1 MSVEPQNID
10 RISRRT
16 GKAHP
21 PIAMSFEFFPP
32 KTDEAED
39 RFWGSLHRLAPLGPR
54 FVSVTYGAGG
64 STRQRT
70 LRMVSKIRSETG
82 IDAAAH
88 LTCVGA
94 TRDEVDEVVR
104 GYADAGVQRIVALRG
119 DPPGGV
125 GAAFE
130 APNDGYQNAADL
142 VGGIRKLGD
151 FDISVAA
158 YPEKHPHSADWDA
171 DIDNLKRKIDA
182 GANRAITQ
190 MFFNNAD
197 YWSFVDRA
205 RKAGVTAPIVPGIQP
220 IHNFRQVSSFAGKC
234 GSSVPDWLTER
245 FSGLEDEP
253 ETHALVAAAVAAEQ
267 VTELLDS
274 GVREFHFYTM
284 NRSRLVLALA
294 RVLGQMPVGR

>member
-10 RISRRT
+10 RASRRT
-16 GKAHP
+16 GAAHP

-32 KTDEAED
+32 KSDEAED
-39 RFWGSLHRLAPLGPR
+39 RFWGSLHRLSPLGPR

-64 STRQRT
+64 STRERT
-70 LRMVSKIRSETG
+70 LRMVSKITVETG

-94 TRDEVDEVVR
+94 SRDEVDEVVR
-104 GYADAGVQRIVALRG
+104 GYAAAGVNRIVALRG

-130 APNDGYQNAADL
+130 ARNDGYQDAADL
-142 VGGIRKLGD
+142 VAGIRKLGD

-158 YPEKHPHSADWDA
+158 YPEKHPQSPDWDA

-190 MFFNNAD
+190 MFFNNED
-197 YWSFVDRA
+197 YWRFTDRV
-205 RKAGVTAPIVPGIQP
+205 RGAGITASIVPGIQP
-220 IHNFRQVSSFAGKC
+220 IHNFKQVSSFAGKC
-234 GSSVPDWLTER
+234 GTSIPDWLAER
-245 FSGLEDEP
+245 FSGLEQEP

-284 NRSRLVLALA
+284 NRSNLVLALA
-294 RVLGQMPVGR
+294 RMLGQMPAGR